1 MRTDILSEAEQVL
14 DARGAEYGPAG
25 LSLAALSTRWSHIL
39 GTPVSPAQA
48 ALCLI
53 DLKLVRL
60 AHNPSHRDSLVDVI
74 GYAVIAAEVQ
84 P

>member
-1 MRTDILSEAEQVL
+1 MWTDILSEAEQVL
-14 DARGAEYGPAG
+14 EARGAEYGPAG
-25 LSLAALSTRWSHIL
+25 PSLAALATRWSHTL

-60 AHNPSHRDSLVDVI
+60 AHNPGHRDSLVDVI
-74 GYAVIAAEVQ
+74 GYAALAAEVQ
-84 P
+84 T

>member
-1 MRTDILSEAEQVL
+1 MRTDILLEAQQVL
-14 DARGAEYGPAG
+14 AARGAEYGPAG
-25 LSLAALSTRWSHIL
+25 ASLAALSTRWSQTL
-39 GTPVSPAQA
+39 GTPVSPVQV

-60 AHNPSHRDSLVDVI
+60 AHNPGHRDSLVDVI
-74 GYAVIAAEVQ
+74 GYAALAAEVQ